1 MKITQLQVEGFR
13 SLKNVIWNP
22 GELNVVIGPNGSGK
36 SNLLRLLEFISML
49 ASANLGKY
57 VQGQGGIDP
66 LLWDGQTDSIF
77 FSLVTSGFTGN
88 NQKEL
93 TYNVKLSRVGR
104 GGEYKIESE
113 LLGDYKNVKAG
124 RAYEPF
130 KHIDRRGVNARVF
143 DENRKELVVPEASVS
158 AQESVLAVAATPF
171 INNSTI
177 PEYQSAL
184 KSWKLYHDI
193 DTTNGSVLRQPPV
206 TRYETRVESNGSN
219 LIPVLHTLYTNDRD
233 FKRTINDAMRAAYG
247 SDYDELIFPPAADQR
262 VQMRVRWK
270 TLRREQ
276 STFELSDGTIRFL
289 FLLTVLSSPD
299 LAPLIAI
306 DEPETGLHPSMLPII
321 AEHSVEASEKSQV
334 VFTTHSAEFLNAFR
348 GARPTVTVTK
358 WEEGETKLTT
368 ISGQSLDY
376 WLKDY
381 SLGMLFR
388 SGQLEE
394 ME

>member
-1 MKITQLQVEGFR
+1 
-13 SLKNVIWNP
+13 
-22 GELNVVIGPNGSGK
+22 
-36 SNLLRLLEFISML
+36 
-49 ASANLGKY
+49 
-57 VQGQGGIDP
+57 
-66 LLWDGQTDSIF
+66 
-77 FSLVTSGFTGN
+77 
-88 NQKEL
+88 
-93 TYNVKLSRVGR
+93 
-104 GGEYKIESE
+104 
-113 LLGDYKNVKAG
+113 
-124 RAYEPF
+124 
-130 KHIDRRGVNARVF
+130 
-143 DENRKELVVPEASVS
+143 
-158 AQESVLAVAATPF
+158 
-171 INNSTI
+171 
-177 PEYQSAL
+177 
-184 KSWKLYHDI
+184 
-193 DTTNGSVLRQPPV
+193 
-206 TRYETRVESNGSN
+206 
-219 LIPVLHTLYTNDRD
+219 VLHTLYTNDRD